1 MVYLFLKQENPW
13 VGEMR
18 IPALK
23 SFLKYG
29 CTRLSKFRY
38 RQIAKLLKEEPNE
51 KLPASILKNHPNVT
65 IYCDESAASLID

>member
-38 RQIAKLLKEEPNE
+38 RQIAKLLKEDQQRA
-51 KLPASILKNHPNVT
+51 LPRCWFPLYVSHYFGGTCYTP
-65 IYCDESAASLID
+65 